1 MLEQLISLST
11 EQIVLTSTILVLLG
25 LFIWNKYRYDAISV
39 AALIFLVTISSSFDL
54 EIINVEQALEGF
66 ANPAVMTVAL
76 VLIISHGLKNA
87 GLSALAG
94 KLLAGKQFSEI
105 QFMLLLLA
113 VAATLSSFINNIGA
127 MAILLPLTVSVC
139 QKMEWHP
146 AKFLMPLAFACILG
160 GMNTLIGTPPNIIIS
175 NYALDNT
182 GTAFNF
188 FDFSKVG
195 LAITICGILFVAFIG
210 NKLIF
215 LRSIP
220 SNEPLINMKGYLFEV
235 VVNQGS
241 SSVGLTLYKFKKQAG
256 EDIEIIGVIS
266 ETGSVKK
273 VQNNMRIK
281 EGQILV
287 IKSPPD
293 EIGKILNLFDFS
305 IPEELHSFDE
315 ADLEEIE
322 VLISP
327 GSRLI
332 GRKYDFFLKLAF
344 EELNLLGLW
353 RKGTK
358 YRTRLTRETFKA
370 GDVLLLGVRDLDDEE
385 VKNKINHLGLMP
397 VREREI
403 EVITSRS
410 RLLKGLFFFISS
422 ILLVAFDVLSPTIA
436 FLLCVLCFARI
447 KIIDANFYRSV
458 EWPII
463 VMLAAMIPIGL
474 AMQTTELSN
483 LIALNI
489 KEFAPNINQAWI
501 LIIILVITMAVS
513 DIINNA
519 ATAVIMAPIA
529 YQIALSNP
537 AYDVNA
543 FLMVVAIGASCAFL
557 TPIGHQ
563 CNTVVMGP
571 GNYKFTDYWRMG
583 LPLEIIIVAIAIPMI
598 LFVWS

>member
-1 MLEQLISLST
+1 MLELLT
-11 EQIVLTSTILVLLG
+11 KDQIVLSFTILILLG
-25 LFIWNKYRYDAISV
+25 LFIWNTYRYDAISI
-39 AALIFLVTISSSFDL
+39 AALVFLVAISSIPNL
-54 EIINVEQALEGF
+54 ELNIISKDDALDGF

-94 KLLAGKQFSEI
+94 KVLAGRQFTEI
-105 QFMLLLLA
+105 QFLLCLLA

-175 NYALDNT
+175 EYAYQET
-182 GTAFNF
+182 GAGFNF

-215 LRSIP
+215 LRAIP
-220 SNEPLINMKGYLFEV
+220 SDEPLINMKGYMFEV
-235 VVNQGS
+235 EVNEGS
-241 SSVGLTLYKFKKQAG
+241 SSAGLTLYKFKEQAG
-256 EDIEIIGVIS
+256 EDIEIMGIIS

-305 IPEELHSFDE
+305 IPDELHGIDE

-332 GRKYDFFLKLAF
+332 GRKYDFFQKLAF

-385 VKNKINHLGLMP
+385 VKGKINHLGLMP
-397 VREREI
+397 IREREI
-403 EVITSRS
+403 EVISSRS
-410 RLLKGLFFFISS
+410 RLLKGLVFFISS
-422 ILLVAFDVLSPTIA
+422 ILAVAFGVLSPTIS

-447 KIIDANFYRSV
+447 KIIDSNFYRSV

-463 VMLAAMIPIGL
+463 VMLAAMIPIGM
-474 AMQTTELSN
+474 AMQSTGLSGLIASSISN
-483 LIALNI
+483 L
-489 KEFAPNINQAWI
+489 APNLGQAWI

-519 ATAVIMAPIA
+519 ATAVIMAPIS
-529 YQIALSNP
+529 YEIALNFG
-537 AYDVNA
+537 YDVNA

-583 LPLEIIIVAIAIPMI
+583 LPLEILIVAIAIPMI
-598 LFVWS
+598 LFVWA

>member
-1 MLEQLISLST
+1 
-11 EQIVLTSTILVLLG
+11 
-25 LFIWNKYRYDAISV
+25 
-39 AALIFLVTISSSFDL
+39 
-54 EIINVEQALEGF
+54 
-66 ANPAVMTVAL
+66 
-76 VLIISHGLKNA
+76 
-87 GLSALAG
+87 
-94 KLLAGKQFSEI
+94 
-105 QFMLLLLA
+105 
-113 VAATLSSFINNIGA
+113 
-127 MAILLPLTVSVC
+127 
-139 QKMEWHP
+139 
-146 AKFLMPLAFACILG
+146 
-160 GMNTLIGTPPNIIIS
+160 
-175 NYALDNT
+175 
-182 GTAFNF
+182 
-188 FDFSKVG
+188 
-195 LAITICGILFVAFIG
+195 
-210 NKLIF
+210 
-215 LRSIP
+215 
-220 SNEPLINMKGYLFEV
+220 MKGYLFEV

-410 RLLKGLFFFISS
+410 RLLKGIFFFISS
-422 ILLVAFDVLSPTIA
+422 ILLVAFDVLPPTIA

-483 LIALNI
+483 LIASNI
-489 KEFAPNINQAWI
+489 TEFAPNINQAWI
-501 LIIILVITMAVS
+501 LIIILVITMAIS

>member
-1 MLEQLISLST
+1 MLELLT
-11 EQIVLTSTILVLLG
+11 KDQIVLSFTIIILLG
-25 LFIWNKYRYDAISV
+25 LFIWNKYRYDAISI
-39 AALIFLVTISSSFDL
+39 AALVFLVAISSIPNL
-54 EIINVEQALEGF
+54 ELNIISKDDALDGF

-94 KLLAGKQFSEI
+94 KVLAGRQFTEI
-105 QFMLLLLA
+105 QFLLCLLA

-175 NYALDNT
+175 EYAYKET
-182 GTAFNF
+182 GAGFNF

-215 LRSIP
+215 LRAIP
-220 SNEPLINMKGYLFEV
+220 SDEPLINMKGYMFEV
-235 VVNQGS
+235 EVNEGS
-241 SSVGLTLYKFKKQAG
+241 SSAGLTLYKFKEQAG
-256 EDIEIIGVIS
+256 EDIEIMGVIS

-305 IPEELHSFDE
+305 IPDELHGIDE

-332 GRKYDFFLKLAF
+332 GRKYDFFQKLAF

-385 VKNKINHLGLMP
+385 VKGKINHLGLMP
-397 VREREI
+397 IREREI
-403 EVITSRS
+403 EVISSRS
-410 RLLKGLFFFISS
+410 RLLKGLVFFISS
-422 ILLVAFDVLSPTIA
+422 ILAVAFGVLSPTIS

-447 KIIDANFYRSV
+447 KIIDSNFYRSV

-463 VMLAAMIPIGL
+463 VMLAAMIPIGM
-474 AMQTTELSN
+474 AMQSTELSG
-483 LIALNI
+483 LIASSISNL
-489 KEFAPNINQAWI
+489 APNLGQAWI

-519 ATAVIMAPIA
+519 ATAVIMAPIS
-529 YQIALSNP
+529 YEIALNFG
-537 AYDVNA
+537 YDVNA

-583 LPLEIIIVAIAIPMI
+583 LPLEILIVAIAIPMI
-598 LFVWS
+598 LFVWA

>member
-54 EIINVEQALEGF
+54 EIINVKQAFQGF

-76 VLIISHGLKNA
+76 VLIISQGLKNA

-105 QFMLLLLA
+105 QFMLLLLTI
-113 VAATLSSFINNIGA
+113 AATLSSFINNIGA

-474 AMQTTELSN
+474 AIQTTELSN

-519 ATAVIMAPIA
+519 ATAVIMAPIS
-529 YQIALSNP
+529 YEIALSNP